1 MFSLREIEY
10 RPYQDGEREAVEAAL
25 AVGNRVI
32 HSLASRPGM
41 RNEPDARN
49 AYRRAVLTPLG
60 KHPDLSVAELT
71 VCRSL
76 PPAEVEAVR
85 RVEGLKWRIIQAHVR
100 KVWRV
105 VQSKVGYARFYRND
119 DAASNLLED
128 LESEA
133 MTCLVHALY
142 SFLRPDGKFLH
153 YLTIALHNHLHTYC
167 QQRYPLV
174 PVSDSLNAD
183 VARFYQVRAA
193 LRRKGAA
200 GTFDEVVADMVAE
213 DLRAEGQRVC
223 PGRVEAAVDG
233 VRQRGRRGHPSGGG
247 SDWQREVSD
256 GVGSG
261 GAAASSQ
268 NCASAASDAPRRV
281 VRGPRS
287 SRRAIW
293 LPVNVGN
300 EKGHNSTH
308 LRRREHVVA
317 ASGSAG
323 QPRPQ
328 FATVFTRR
336 VSISH
341 PRCYFTNVCV
351 SDKMW
356 VGFRL
361 LRSERSHPRCYF
373 TNVCVSDKMC
383 CFTDS

>member
-223 PGRVEAAVDG
+223 PGRVEAAVRDRREWT
-233 VRQRGRRGHPSGGG
+233 VRLRQ
-247 SDWQREVSD
+247 
-256 GVGSG
+256 
-261 GAAASSQ
+261 A
-268 NCASAASDAPRRV
+268 
-281 VRGPRS
+281 
-287 SRRAIW
+287 
-293 LPVNVGN
+293 
-300 EKGHNSTH
+300 
-308 LRRREHVVA
+308 LRRTVSVGEGLTAPAAEPDWSADLVEAVA
-317 ASGSAG
+317 ARLDPIDRQTLYARLDGRPLNEVAG
-323 QPRPQ
+323 EMNMTPKQVYKRME
-328 FATVFTRR
+328 R
-336 VSISH
+336 VKAEIGRYITSK
-341 PRCYFTNVCV
+341 RFVA
-351 SDKMW
+351 
-356 VGFRL
+356 
-361 LRSERSHPRCYF
+361 EAA
-373 TNVCVSDKMC
+373 
-383 CFTDS
+383 